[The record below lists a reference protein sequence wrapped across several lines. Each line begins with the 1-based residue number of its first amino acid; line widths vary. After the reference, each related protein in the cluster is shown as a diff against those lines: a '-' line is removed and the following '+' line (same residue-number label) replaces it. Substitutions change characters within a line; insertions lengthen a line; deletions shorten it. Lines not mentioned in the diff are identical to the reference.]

1 MKAVGVDLGSAR
13 VGVAVSDPGGVLA
26 SPHSVIRRGR
36 SRADDHRALAAIVDE
51 VGAGVVVV
59 GMPYSLDGSVGPA
72 AKLVEAEV
80 EELRGVLDVPV
91 EVYDERFTTVT
102 AERSLGEGGV
112 RGRARRKVVD
122 QAAAAV
128 LLQAWLEGPGAPRG

>member
-1 MKAVGVDLGSAR
+1 LRAVGVDLGSAR
-13 VGVAVSDPGGVLA
+13 VGVAASDPGGVLA
-26 SPHSVIRRGR
+26 SPHSVIRRGP
-36 SRADDHRALAAIVDE
+36 SHADDHRALAAIVDE

-59 GMPYSLDGSVGPA
+59 GMPFSLDGSVGPA

-80 EELRGVLDVPV
+80 EELREVLDVPV

-128 LLQAWLEGPGAPRG
+128 LLQAWLEGPGARRG

>member
-1 MKAVGVDLGSAR
+1 MRAVGVDLGSAR

-36 SRADDHRALAAIVDE
+36 SHADDHRALAAIVDE
-51 VGAGVVVV
+51 VEAGVVVV
-59 GMPYSLDGSVGPA
+59 GMPLSLDGSAGPA

-80 EELRGVLDVPV
+80 EELRQVLDVPV

-112 RGRARRKVVD
+112 RGPARRRVID

-128 LLQAWLEGPGAPRG
+128 LLQAWLEGPGARRG

>member
-1 MKAVGVDLGSAR
+1 LRAVGVDLGSAR

-36 SRADDHRALAAIVDE
+36 SHEDDHRALAAVVDD

-59 GMPYSLDGSVGPA
+59 GMPLSLDGSSGPA
-72 AKLVEAEV
+72 AKAVEAEV
-80 EELRGVLDVPV
+80 EELRQVLDVPV

-102 AERSLGEGGV
+102 AERALGERGV
-112 RGRARRKVVD
+112 KGRARRKVVD

-128 LLQAWLEGPGAPRG
+128 LLQAWLEGPGRDRG

>member
-1 MKAVGVDLGSAR
+1 VRAVGIDLGSAR
-13 VGVAVSDPGGVLA
+13 IGVAVSDPSGVLA
-26 SPHSVIRRGR
+26 SPHTVIRRGR
-36 SRADDHRALAAIVDE
+36 SHADDHRAVVEIVDE

-59 GMPYSLDGSVGPA
+59 GMPLSLDGSAGPA

-80 EELRGVLDVPV
+80 EELRDVLEVPV

-102 AERSLGEGGV
+102 AERSLGESGV

-128 LLQAWLEGPGAPRG
+128 LLQAWLEGPGARRG

>member
-1 MKAVGVDLGSAR
+1 MRAVGVDLGSAR

-128 LLQAWLEGPGAPRG
+128 LLQAWLEGPGARRG